1 MRRIMLVTVLF
12 LVSAASGRADDFVY
26 RDRLLPG
33 LVKRVPDILKTY
45 DEKTGRL
52 GQGIWICRDQDA
64 MYPLAVAYATPGAGN
79 RYHKDSAL
87 LDVIMK
93 AGDALIADADAK
105 GQWVF
110 RKKDNSTWGSI
121 WMPWTYSRWIRS
133 FALIKDDMPADR
145 REKWEKA
152 LVLGYT
158 GITETQFGRIH
169 NIPAHHAMGAYIAG
183 KALNRPE
190 WCKRAADF
198 MRKVAAAQSE
208 AGYWSE
214 GGGPVV
220 QYNEV
225 YVEALGIYHVVSG
238 DQRVLPHLERAA
250 EFHRHFTYPSGQ
262 CVETI
267 DQRNPYEEGIRSGN
281 AGFTVTAA
289 GRAYLKSQWAALDI
303 DNLDAD
309 RLASLI
315 QFGQEGPVAGESS
328 GESPRTFVLTE
339 AGRDNA
345 AILRQGPWFVCLSA
359 YTAPIAT
366 HRFHQ
371 DRQNMFSIFHDRV
384 GLVIG
389 GGNTKLQPAW
399 STFAVGDES
408 LLEHKPGDENPTFV
422 PPAGKLFHVP
432 SAAKLVREPAWGL
445 EMTYGPETCRVR
457 VEPRDDRAIV
467 CRLSASTTSGM
478 PVAAH
483 LTLLPHWKETLR
495 TGGGT
500 RIELGE
506 GPLNLSAAQVDGS
519 VEHAGWRLIL
529 PASATLQWP
538 ALPHNPYR
546 KDGHAEPKEGL
557 ISIRIPFDPQHGE
570 CEVVLEIVK

>member
-1 MRRIMLVTVLF
+1 MLVAVLC
-12 LVSAASGRADDFVY
+12 SAAGASGRAEDFVY
-26 RDRLLPG
+26 KDRLLPC
-33 LVKRVPDILKTY
+33 LVKQVPDILKTF

-64 MYPLAVAYATPGAGN
+64 MYSLAVAYATPGAGN
-79 RYHKDSAL
+79 RYHKDPAL
-87 LDVIMK
+87 LKVIMK

-110 RKKDNSTWGSI
+110 RKKDGSTWGSI

-152 LVLGYT
+152 LLLGYT
-158 GITETQFGRIH
+158 GITETQLSRVH
-169 NIPAHHAMGAYIAG
+169 NIPTHHAMGTYIAG

-190 WCKRAADF
+190 WCKLAADF
-198 MRKVAAAQSE
+198 MQKVAAAQSE

-225 YVEALGIYHVVSG
+225 YVEGLGIYYAVSG
-238 DQRVLPHLERAA
+238 DKRVLPHLERAA
-250 EFHRHFTYPSGQ
+250 EFHRRFTYPSGH

-267 DQRNPYEEGIRSGN
+267 DQRNPFDRRVRSGN
-281 AGFTVTAA
+281 VGFTMTAA
-289 GRAYLKSQWAALDI
+289 GRAYMKNLWSALGVE
-303 DNLDAD
+303 NLEAD

-315 QFGQEGPVAGESS
+315 QFGQEGPVAKDPPGESL
-328 GESPRTFVLTE
+328 RTFVLTE
-339 AGRDNA
+339 EGQGKA
-345 AILRQGPWFVCLSA
+345 ATLRQGPWFVCLSA

-371 DRQNMFSIFHDRV
+371 DRQNMFSIFHDKV

-399 STFAVGDES
+399 STFTVGDES
-408 LLEHKPGDENPTFV
+408 LLKHKPGDEQPTFI
-422 PPAGKLFHVP
+422 PPEGKLFHVP

-445 EMTYGPETCRVR
+445 EMTYGPETCRAR
-457 VEPRDDRAIV
+457 VEPKDDRALV
-467 CRLSASTTSGM
+467 CRLSATTTSGM

-483 LTLLPHWKETLR
+483 LTLLPHLKETLQ

-506 GPLNLSAAQVDGS
+506 APLSLSAAQVGGS
-519 VEHAGWRLIL
+519 VTHAGWRLRL
-529 PASATLQWP
+529 PASATLRWP

-546 KDGHAEPKEGL
+546 KDGRAEPSEGL
-557 ISIRIPFDPQHGE
+557 ISIGIPFDPQHGE